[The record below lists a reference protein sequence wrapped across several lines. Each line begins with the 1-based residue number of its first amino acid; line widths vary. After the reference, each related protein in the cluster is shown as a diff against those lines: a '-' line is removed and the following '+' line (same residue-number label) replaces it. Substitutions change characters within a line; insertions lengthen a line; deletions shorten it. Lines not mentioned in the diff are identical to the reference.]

1 MLAVA
6 LKSSPPHAPPV
17 PCARIVFWTL
27 PAAPVGGVTTYRPPP
42 VAAEL
47 LAIVEAMTA
56 RVPLEKMPPPREVAP
71 RSSTAV
77 LPLTVELPRKSP
89 PVDEVAD
96 VRDQH
101 DAVAGGDAE
110 EGDEA
115 DDGCHREHASLD
127 EHTGC
132 AADERQRKVHHHEH
146 RVSVIAE
153 GVAHYQELGQV
164 DPTIDPVILAELL
177 ANFTIFTTTVGPR
190 WFGTAEADIRGQIEL
205 GAQIFADGVRSSAT
219 TGANSSRSGRRRRP
233 RSPMAK

>member
-1 MLAVA
+1 MATGGAKRVRDKDGKQRALVEAAAEVFAEQGFEAALTKEIARRAGCSEAMLFHYFGDKQGIFEQVVSRQIAEGVTEAERKLIESLPDDFLGFVTRLFTMRLAV
-6 LKSSPPHAPPV
+6 H
-17 PCARIVFWTL
+17 
-27 PAAPVGGVTTYRPPP
+27 
-42 VAAEL
+42 
-47 LAIVEAMTA
+47 
-56 RVPLEKMPPPREVAP
+56 
-71 RSSTAV
+71 
-77 LPLTVELPRKSP
+77 
-89 PVDEVAD
+89 
-96 VRDQH
+96 
-101 DAVAGGDAE
+101 
-110 EGDEA
+110 
-115 DDGCHREHASLD
+115 
-127 EHTGC
+127 
-132 AADERQRKVHHHEH
+132 ERQDMVQGWDIAGRALSDPSFSMRVMRPNHEH